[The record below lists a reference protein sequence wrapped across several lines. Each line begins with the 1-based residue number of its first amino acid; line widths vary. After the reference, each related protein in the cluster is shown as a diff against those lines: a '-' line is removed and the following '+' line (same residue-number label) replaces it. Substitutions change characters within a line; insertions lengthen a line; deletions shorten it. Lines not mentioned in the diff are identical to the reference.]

1 MFSQVFFA
9 AERDGGESG
18 RLGKYASSA
27 SSAVGK
33 GVEKARPMLSKI
45 GSALLT
51 GAKKLAELVMKGLKS
66 SIAAVRGRFSKQTDT
81 KVPAAVPANKEEPP
95 DES

>member
-1 MFSQVFFA
+1 MFSQMFFT
-9 AERDGGESG
+9 AEPDGDKSG

-51 GAKKLAELVMKGLKS
+51 GAKKLAELGMKGLKS
-66 SIAAVRGRFSKQTDT
+66 SIAAARGRFSKQTDT
-81 KVPAAVPANKEEPP
+81 EVPAAAPADEEPK
-95 DES
+95 DGS